1 MISTFKHD
9 SQGFLVGEL
18 LDVNRQLLDARD
30 ANMAERKKKA
40 WQKRLQNAITG
51 RKEALAGGMGGG
63 ESLKSGN
70 FMGTL
75 MDELVPRLMLFLLP
89 IPVAIGSVR
98 LGGPGLLGGV
108 MLGEYLYKWLTDST
122 LMAKILNVV
131 DSAK

>member
-18 LDVNRQLLDARD
+18 LDVNSELFGRAG
-30 ANMAERKKKA
+30 MAERNKKA
-40 WQKRLQNAITG
+40 WHKRLLKAIPG
-51 RKEALAGGMGGG
+51 RKEALAGGD
-63 ESLKSGN
+63 SLNSGN

-75 MDELVPRLMLFLLP
+75 MDELMPRLMLFLLP
-89 IPVAIGSVR
+89 ILTAIGGMR

-108 MLGEYLYKWLTDST
+108 MLGEFLYKWLTDRA

-131 DSAK
+131 DAAK

>member
-18 LDVNRQLLDARD
+18 LDVNSELFGRAG
-30 ANMAERKKKA
+30 MAERNKKA
-40 WQKRLQNAITG
+40 WHKRLPKAITG

-63 ESLKSGN
+63 DSLKSGN

-75 MDELVPRLMLFLLP
+75 MDELVPRVMLFLLP
-89 IPVAIGSVR
+89 ILTAIGGVR

-108 MLGEYLYKWLTDST
+108 MLGEFLYKWLTDSA

-131 DSAK
+131 DAAK

>member
-1 MISTFKHD
+1 MMSTFKHD

-18 LDVNRQLLDARD
+18 LDVNHELLNARD
-30 ANMAERKKKA
+30 AGMAERKKKG
-40 WQKRLQNAITG
+40 WHKRLQNAITG
-51 RKEALAGGMGGG
+51 RKEVVAGGMGGG

-75 MDELVPRLMLFLLP
+75 RDELALRVMLFLLP
-89 IPVAIGSVR
+89 ILTAIGGVR

-108 MLGEYLYKWLTDST
+108 ILGEFLYKWLTDSA

-131 DSAK
+131 NAAK